1 MDEDKILKSLNPQQ
15 RKAVVCTKGPLLV
28 FAGAGSGKTRVITN
42 RIAYLIIKERINP
55 QNILAVTFTK
65 KAAGEMQERVTALLR
80 DLQSDSLG
88 LPAIG
93 TFHSIGAMILR
104 QNAKELGLSNNFSI
118 YDSDDSENIVKEL
131 LLERDI
137 DIKEIKPRSIAQYIS
152 AAKNEMV
159 SPERFKSHYGG
170 FIEDFAAEIYPEYQ
184 KQLKAQNSVDFGDLL
199 YLTVKL
205 FTENEKVRRKYQ
217 ERFEYLLI
225 DEYQDTNFA
234 QYKFAKLLSEKHQNI
249 CVVGDDDQGIY
260 GWRGANIKNI
270 QSFEND
276 FKNVTVVKLEQNYRS
291 TKNVIQAAVRVIE
304 QNNSRVEKVLWTD
317 NNDGEVI
324 TIYQAADQE
333 NEAEYVV
340 EQIRNQRQLGV
351 SLKDMAILYRT
362 NYQSRAIEEAL
373 LKANLPYKLVG
384 GFRFY
389 ERKEIKDI
397 ISYLRFCFN
406 LKDELSIDR
415 IINTP
420 SRKIGLKSL
429 ATLHEIARNCGCT
442 LGELLVGAYLVL
454 NIDIKK
460 EKRNEVKESVIRNIE
475 GLKSEWEKYSK
486 LINLFGELY
495 FFSKGKSLLET
506 IDHILEKTKY
516 VQWFDDHTEQAEMKK
531 ENVVEL
537 KNVASSYSEKH
548 GEKSLEVFLNEVNLI
563 EQEQDKNQD
572 GSGNYVNLMTLH
584 SSKGLEF
591 DYVFMIGMEE
601 GLLPHSRS
609 FMEEDEM
616 EEERRLC
623 YVGITRAK
631 QKLYMTFAERRQTRE
646 GYTSQIPS
654 RFLGEIPQEICDY
667 YSNAEYQ
674 TDSY

>member
-1 MDEDKILKSLNPQQ
+1 MDKILDFLNPEQK
-15 RKAVVCTKGPLLV
+15 KAVTCTKGPLLV

-42 RIAYLIIKERINP
+42 RIAYLIIQEHINP
-55 QNILAVTFTK
+55 TNILAVTFTK
-65 KAAGEMQERVTALLR
+65 KAAGEMQERVITLLKE
-80 DLQSDSLG
+80 LNAQAG
-88 LPAIG
+88 AIPTIG
-93 TFHSIGAMILR
+93 TFHSIGATILR
-104 QNAKELGLSNNFSI
+104 QNANELGFSNNFSI
-118 YDSDDSENIVKEL
+118 YDSDDSENIIKEL

-137 DIKEIKPRSIAQYIS
+137 DIKEIKPKSIAQYIS
-152 AAKNEMV
+152 AAKNEMI
-159 SPERFKSHYGG
+159 SPEKFKSHYGG
-170 FIEDFAAEIYPEYQ
+170 FIEDMAAEIYPEYQ

-199 YLTVKL
+199 YLTVKMIS
-205 FTENEKVRRKYQ
+205 ENEKIREKYQ
-217 ERFEYLLI
+217 EKFKYLLI
-225 DEYQDTNFA
+225 DEYQDTNLA

-291 TKNVIQAAVRVIE
+291 TKNVIKAAGCVIE
-304 QNNSRVEKVLWTD
+304 QNNSRVDKILWTD
-317 NNDGEVI
+317 NNEGETI
-324 TIYQAADQE
+324 TIYQASDQE

-340 EQIRNQRQLGV
+340 EQMRKQKQLGV
-351 SLKDMAILYRT
+351 SLKDMAVLYRT
-362 NYQSRAIEEAL
+362 NYQSRAVEEAL
-373 LKANLPYKLVG
+373 LKAGLPYKLVG

-406 LKDELSIDR
+406 LKDELSVDR

-420 SRKIGLKSL
+420 TRKIGLKSL
-429 ATLHEIARNCGCT
+429 AKLHELAKETGCT
-442 LGELLVGAYLVL
+442 LGEFLVGAYISF
-454 NIDIKK
+454 NPEHKG
-460 EKRNEVKESVIRNIE
+460 EVKISNRVLEKIDS
-475 GLKSEWEKYSK
+475 LKNEWEKYIHAVK
-486 LINLFGELY
+486 LFGNIY
-495 FFSKGKSLLET
+495 FVSKGKDLSEI
-506 IDHILEKTKY
+506 IDYILEKTKY
-516 VQWFDDHTEQAEMKK
+516 VQWFDDHTEQADMKK
-531 ENVVEL
+531 ENILEL
-537 KNVASSYSEKH
+537 KNVAYSYSQKDEQ
-548 GEKSLEVFLNEVNLI
+548 KSLEMFLNEINLI

-591 DYVFMIGMEE
+591 DYVFMVGMEE

-623 YVGITRAK
+623 YVGITRAR
-631 QKLYMTFAERRQTRE
+631 QKLFLTFAERRQTRG

-654 RFLGEIPQEICDY
+654 RFLGEIPQDICDY
-667 YSNAEYQ
+667 YSSGDYQ
-674 TDSY
+674 TDNY

>member
-1 MDEDKILKSLNPQQ
+1 MDKILDFLNPEQK
-15 RKAVVCTKGPLLV
+15 KAVTCTKGPLLV

-42 RIAYLIIKERINP
+42 RIAYLIIQEHINP
-55 QNILAVTFTK
+55 TNILAVTFTK
-65 KAAGEMQERVTALLR
+65 KAAGEMQERVTTLLKE
-80 DLQSDSLG
+80 LNAQAG
-88 LPAIG
+88 AIPTIG
-93 TFHSIGAMILR
+93 TFHSIGATILR
-104 QNAKELGLSNNFSI
+104 QNANELGFSNNFSI
-118 YDSDDSENIVKEL
+118 YDSDDSENIIKEL

-152 AAKNEMV
+152 AAKNEMI

-170 FIEDFAAEIYPEYQ
+170 FIEDMAAEIYPEYQ

-199 YLTVKL
+199 YLTVKMI
-205 FTENEKVRRKYQ
+205 TENEKIREKYQ
-217 ERFEYLLI
+217 EKFKYLLI
-225 DEYQDTNFA
+225 DEYQDTNLA

-291 TKNVIQAAVRVIE
+291 TKNVIKAAGCVIE

-317 NNDGEVI
+317 NNEGETI
-324 TIYQAADQE
+324 TIYQAIDQE

-340 EQIRNQRQLGV
+340 EQMRKQKQLGV
-351 SLKDMAILYRT
+351 SLKDMAVLYRT
-362 NYQSRAIEEAL
+362 NYQSRAVEEAL
-373 LKANLPYKLVG
+373 LKAGLPYKLVG

-406 LKDELSIDR
+406 LKDELSVDR

-429 ATLHEIARNCGCT
+429 AKLHELAKETGCT
-442 LGELLVGAYLVL
+442 LGEFLVGAYISLNPEHKGVAKISDGVLVK
-454 NIDIKK
+454 ID
-460 EKRNEVKESVIRNIE
+460 S
-475 GLKSEWEKYSK
+475 LKNEWEKYIHAVK
-486 LINLFGELY
+486 LFGNIY
-495 FFSKGKSLLET
+495 FFSKGKDLSEI
-506 IDHILEKTKY
+506 IDYILEKTKY
-516 VQWFDDHTEQAEMKK
+516 VQWFDDQTEQADMKK
-531 ENVVEL
+531 ENILEL
-537 KNVASSYSEKH
+537 KNVAYSYSQKYEQ
-548 GEKSLEVFLNEVNLI
+548 ESLEMFLNEINLI

-623 YVGITRAK
+623 YVGITRAR
-631 QKLYMTFAERRQTRE
+631 QKLFLTFAERRQTRE

-654 RFLGEIPQEICDY
+654 RFLGEIPQDICDY
-667 YSNAEYQ
+667 YSSGDYQ